1 MDPDQTSQVGD
12 EDAARWFARL
22 RAPGCAAEER
32 HAFHAWLA
40 ADPAHPAA
48 YERAM
53 TAALQVADGLE
64 SDPELQA
71 MLDAALHDS
80 ADAGAERVSL
90 WPRWVPR
97 PLIGG
102 VLAVL
107 CAAGIGSYLRGDAG
121 IAMEQRL
128 VNDTTTRRTER
139 LADGSVVLLDA
150 GAQVTVQLSPE
161 ARRLKLI
168 AGRAYFEVAH
178 DAARPFTVAGGDTL
192 TTALGTR
199 FAVDLTNDATRVT
212 LAEGSVA
219 VTSLEA
225 QHAWTRRLVP
235 GQQLESHAHSE
246 PLTRAVEIANTL
258 GWSTGHLHFE
268 SVALRDVVAE
278 WNRYARV
285 RITLGDNSLA
295 DSRIVGTFEAGGDS
309 NEFVSALSAV
319 LPIRTLSVGAQEILL
334 VRDY

>member
-12 EDAARWFARL
+12 EDAARWYARL

-32 HAFHAWLA
+32 QAFHAWLA
-40 ADPAHPAA
+40 ADPAHAGA
-48 YERAM
+48 YQRAM
-53 TAALQVADGLE
+53 TAALQIADGLK

-71 MLDAALHDS
+71 MLDAALDDS
-80 ADAGAERVSL
+80 AEAATSGGSL
-90 WPRWVPR
+90 WPRWLLR

-102 VLAVL
+102 ALTVL
-107 CAAGIGSYLRGDAG
+107 CAAGLGSYLRGDADV
-121 IAMEQRL
+121 ATEQRL
-128 VNDTTTRRTER
+128 VNDTTVRRAEQ
-139 LADGSVVLLDA
+139 LADGSTVLLDA
-150 GAQVTVQLSPE
+150 GAQVTVQMLPE
-161 ARRLKLI
+161 ARRLKLLT
-168 AGRAYFEVAH
+168 GRAYFEVAH
-178 DAARPFTVAGGDTL
+178 DASRPFTVAAGDTL

-199 FAVDLTNDATRVT
+199 FAVDLGDEGTRVT

-219 VTSLEA
+219 VASLDA
-225 QHAWTRRLVP
+225 GPAWTRRLIP
-235 GQQLESHAHSE
+235 GQQLESHAHAA
-246 PLTRAVEIANTL
+246 PVTRAVDIPNTL
-258 GWSTGHLHFE
+258 GWSTGHLHFDG
-268 SVALRDVVAE
+268 VALRDVVAE

-319 LPIRTLSVGAQEILL
+319 LPIRMLSVGAQEILL